1 MSQLE
6 RLYRIEQMLLNAPA
20 VSFERL
26 LETLE
31 ISRATL
37 KRDLAYLRDRLNAPI
52 EYDRYVGGYKLAAP
66 RRGARHQLPGL
77 WFTSQEIRALLTMH
91 HLLRELDSGAL
102 LAPHVQPLLDRITA
116 LIGSTNSDAAEVTAR
131 VKLINASQ
139 HRRTDPVA
147 FEVVGNALMMRKRL
161 TFSYQGRHRNTVT
174 QREVS
179 PQRLSYY
186 RENWYLDAWCHDN
199 QALRKFAL
207 DAMRD
212 TVMSEDAATELPLDE
227 VNRQLA
233 EGYGVYFGG
242 TMQTARLR
250 FNAAAARWIRHERW
264 HPQQVTRD
272 CEDGALELSLPYSQP
287 TELVMDILRHGDNVE
302 VLEPAEL
309 RQAVVEKVGAM
320 QRVYAKRTP
329 HSPCQVATK

>member
-26 LETLE
+26 QETLE
-31 ISRATL
+31 VSRATL
-37 KRDLAYLRDRLNAPI
+37 KRDLAYLRDRLHAPI
-52 EYDRYVGGYKLAAP
+52 EYDRFAGGYKMGAP
-66 RRGARHQLPGL
+66 RRDQRYQLPGL
-77 WFTSQEIRALLTMH
+77 WFSPQEIRALLTMH
-91 HLLRELDSGAL
+91 HLLRELDSGGL
-102 LAPHVQPLLDRITA
+102 LAPHVQPLLERIQS
-116 LIGSTNSDAAEVTAR
+116 LMGSGPADAEQVTAR

-139 HRRTDPVA
+139 HRHTDPAA

-161 TFSYQGRHRNTVT
+161 RFSYEGRHRNEVT

-186 RENWYLDAWCHDN
+186 RENWYLDAWCHDK

-207 DAMRD
+207 DAMREP
-212 TVMSEDAATELPLDE
+212 VMSEEAAHELPLDE

-242 TMQTARLR
+242 QTQTARLR
-250 FNAAAARWIRHERW
+250 FNAAAARWTRHEIW
-264 HPQQVTRD
+264 HPLQVTRELD
-272 CEDGALELSLPYSQP
+272 DGALELSLPYSQP
-287 TELVMDILRHGDNVE
+287 TELVMDILRHGENVE
-302 VLEPAEL
+302 VLDPPAL
-309 RQAVVEKVGAM
+309 RQAVAERVQSM
-320 QRVYAKRTP
+320 QALYSKPGQDSRLIP
-329 HSPCQVATK
+329 

>member
-26 LETLE
+26 QETLE
-31 ISRATL
+31 VSRATL
-37 KRDLAYLRDRLNAPI
+37 KRDLAYLRDRLHAPI
-52 EYDRYVGGYKLAAP
+52 EYDRFAGGYKMAAP
-66 RRGARHQLPGL
+66 RREQRHQLPGL
-77 WFTSQEIRALLTMH
+77 WFSPQEIRALLTMH
-91 HLLRELDSGAL
+91 HLLRELDSGGL
-102 LAPHVQPLLDRITA
+102 LAPHVQPLLERIQS
-116 LIGSTNSDAAEVTAR
+116 LMGSGQADAEQVTAR

-139 HRRTDPVA
+139 HRHTDPAA

-161 TFSYQGRHRNTVT
+161 RFSYQGRHRNEVT

-186 RENWYLDAWCHDN
+186 RENWYLDAWCHDKHS
-199 QALRKFAL
+199 LRKFAL

-212 TVMSEDAATELPLDE
+212 PVMSEEAAHELPLDE

-242 TMQTARLR
+242 QTQTARLR
-250 FNAAAARWIRHERW
+250 FNAAAARWTRHERW
-264 HPQQVTRD
+264 HPEQVTRELD
-272 CEDGALELSLPYSQP
+272 DGALELSLPYSQP
-287 TELVMDILRHGDNVE
+287 TELVMDILRHGENVE
-302 VLEPAEL
+302 VLDPPAL
-309 RQAVVEKVGAM
+309 RQAVIERVRAM
-320 QRVYAKRTP
+320 QALYSKPGQDSRLIP
-329 HSPCQVATK
+329 